1 MRKLEAQKTTGL
13 KKKKKKKACRGNKR
27 RFSAKLRVRST

>member
-13 KKKKKKKACRGNKR
+13 KKKKKKACRGNKR